1 MSDIKAKLS
10 AVEVL
15 SGTPSIGKGEKGD
28 KGDTGDI
35 TPEAQAALASAQQ
48 AAEAAKTS
56 AQQAEAVVKSIPEI
70 EIGGRNLLL
79 DSEKLMFTN
88 YTGTSSTTEENIAVT
103 EWGTTD
109 ARRVYGTS
117 GTSDIAMLIVP
128 STTFLPNQD
137 YIGSIYIKNNHE
149 STSLKFN
156 RTSGQYGSSA
166 WVEPG
171 ESKRISFQYNPHD
184 SAGMIMQIH
193 ARCTEKSEFDFTYW
207 RPQWEEG
214 NKATS
219 WTPAPEDIFNNAY
232 LLDRINPVTSGSLND
247 YVTPGVYTC
256 TNSTLGENIAD
267 QPDGKPKAGFK
278 VVVEYVG
285 HPSMIL
291 QTITYQGSLLHT
303 YKRLRDGEIWKPW
316 YGGPS
321 NQWAAIGQLADLQTA
336 EKGSLVGA
344 INEVNTN
351 LGNVSESGVYA
362 SGSTADPPIPLI
374 LDADLLGGQGPET
387 YARQTDIETVSE
399 AIPSPFRVRLV
410 GNGRGALICPEDGIY
425 LLLAGCR
432 HDSSI
437 YLEAIVSKHPNVNG
451 GAPKVTVLKSAG
463 MSVEATNSGGTI
475 AVIADSTED
484 SLIRMCSIQF
494 GSIT

>member
-1 MSDIKAKLS
+1 MSDIKAILS
-10 AVEVL
+10 AQEVL
-15 SGTPSIGKGEKGD
+15 RGVPSIGKGEKGD

-35 TPEAQAALASAQQ
+35 TPAAQAALTAAQQ
-48 AAEAAKTS
+48 AAASAEAAAKR
-56 AQQAEAVVKSIPEI
+56 AEAADGDSSDRTVTFAQGAEYALPSSGETFGSIIGKTAGDIAILKS
-70 EIGGRNLLL
+70 GL
-79 DSEKLMFTN
+79 DS
-88 YTGTSSTTEENIAVT
+88 
-103 EWGTTD
+103 
-109 ARRVYGTS
+109 
-117 GTSDIAMLIVP
+117 
-128 STTFLPNQD
+128 
-137 YIGSIYIKNNHE
+137 
-149 STSLKFN
+149 
-156 RTSGQYGSSA
+156 
-166 WVEPG
+166 
-171 ESKRISFQYNPHD
+171 
-184 SAGMIMQIH
+184 
-193 ARCTEKSEFDFTYW
+193 
-207 RPQWEEG
+207 
-214 NKATS
+214 
-219 WTPAPEDIFNNAY
+219 AY
-232 LLDRINPVTSGSLND
+232 VLDRINPITSGSLND
-247 YVTPGVYTC
+247 YATPGIYTC

-267 QPDGKPKAGFK
+267 QPDGKPKSGFK

-321 NQWAAIGQLADLQTA
+321 NQWAAIGKLDDLRTT

-432 HDSSI
+432 HDSAV
-437 YLEAIVSKHPNVNG
+437 YMEAIVSKHPNING

>member
-1 MSDIKAKLS
+1 MKQQRIEIA
-10 AVEVL
+10 
-15 SGTPSIGKGEKGD
+15 TGEKRIPEIVPVVQRDSGRELHCLITD
-28 KGDTGDI
+28 LKIPAAAVARIYARKPSGKEIYNDCTVLGNTVVVKLTTQMLAETGKVTCQVEISEDSSKVSSFAFLLSV
-35 TPEAQAALASAQQ
+35 EARIDSGSAIESTDEFTALENAIFE
-48 AAEAAKTS
+48 AAEAAEN
-56 AQQAEAVVKSIPEI
+56 ANAAARE
-70 EIGGRNLLL
+70 L
-79 DSEKLMFTN
+79 D
-88 YTGTSSTTEENIAVT
+88 G
-103 EWGTTD
+103 
-109 ARRVYGTS
+109 
-117 GTSDIAMLIVP
+117 
-128 STTFLPNQD
+128 
-137 YIGSIYIKNNHE
+137 
-149 STSLKFN
+149 
-156 RTSGQYGSSA
+156 
-166 WVEPG
+166 
-171 ESKRISFQYNPHD
+171 
-184 SAGMIMQIH
+184 
-193 ARCTEKSEFDFTYW
+193 
-207 RPQWEEG
+207 
-214 NKATS
+214 
-219 WTPAPEDIFNNAY
+219 AY
-232 LLDRINPVTSGSLND
+232 VLDRINPITSGSLND
-247 YVTPGVYTC
+247 YATPGIYTC
-256 TNSTLGENIAD
+256 TNSSIGGNITD

-285 HPSMIL
+285 YPNMIL
-291 QTITYQGSLLHT
+291 QTITYQGSLIHT
-303 YKRLRDGEIWKPW
+303 YRRIRYDGVWKPW
-316 YGGPS
+316 YGGPN
-321 NQWAAIGQLADLQTA
+321 NQWDAIGKLADLQTA

-351 LGNVSESGVYA
+351 LGNVLESGVYA

>member
-1 MSDIKAKLS
+1 MKQQRIEI
-10 AVEVL
+10 V
-15 SGTPSIGKGEKGD
+15 TGEKRIPETVPVVQRDSGRELHCLITD
-28 KGDTGDI
+28 LKIPAGAVARIYARKPSGKEIYNDCTVLENAVVVKLTTQMLAETGKVTCQVEISEESSKVSSFAFLLSVEERIDSGSAI
-35 TPEAQAALASAQQ
+35 ESTDEFTALENAIFE
-48 AAEAAKTS
+48 AAEAAEN
-56 AQQAEAVVKSIPEI
+56 ANAAARE
-70 EIGGRNLLL
+70 L
-79 DSEKLMFTN
+79 D
-88 YTGTSSTTEENIAVT
+88 G
-103 EWGTTD
+103 
-109 ARRVYGTS
+109 
-117 GTSDIAMLIVP
+117 
-128 STTFLPNQD
+128 
-137 YIGSIYIKNNHE
+137 
-149 STSLKFN
+149 
-156 RTSGQYGSSA
+156 
-166 WVEPG
+166 
-171 ESKRISFQYNPHD
+171 
-184 SAGMIMQIH
+184 
-193 ARCTEKSEFDFTYW
+193 
-207 RPQWEEG
+207 
-214 NKATS
+214 
-219 WTPAPEDIFNNAY
+219 AY
-232 LLDRINPVTSGSLND
+232 VLDRINPITSGSLND
-247 YVTPGVYTC
+247 YATPGIYNC
-256 TNSTLGENIAD
+256 TNSIIGRDITD

-285 HPSMIL
+285 YQKMIL
-291 QTITYQGSLLHT
+291 QTITYQGSLSYT
-303 YKRLRDGEIWKPW
+303 YRRIRYGGVWKPW
-316 YGGPS
+316 YGGPN
-321 NQWAAIGQLADLQTA
+321 NQWDAIGKLADLQTA